1 MPRTDYTSVTQF
13 AGVQALR
20 DTTKQTNEFKD
31 QGGQAEI
38 SHSMV
43 AKSSTGTT
51 QAGRGA
57 SQAEQSFSEE

>member
-1 MPRTDYTSVTQF
+1 
-13 AGVQALR
+13 VQALR

-51 QAGRGA
+51 
-57 SQAEQSFSEE
+57 